1 MEEYAA
7 AKAVLFTLLKKD
19 GIGVLNADDP
29 AHRIMQAACA
39 SRCVT
44 VGSRDAGSDYR
55 VGPVEMTGGNTRF
68 RVEGRGVKEFFQ
80 TPLWGHFN
88 VMNAA
93 CAAVTGL
100 ELGVDPELIRKGL
113 AGVKRVPGRMEGIRS
128 NLGFRVVVDYA
139 HSPDALENVLG
150 ASRGFTAG
158 RLIAVFGCGGDRD
171 RGKRPQMGRVAAQHA
186 DRVFVTSDNPR
197 TEDPDAIIRDIVE
210 GIPAGTDYRVVADRA
225 SAIRLALV
233 EARSGDTVVLAG
245 KGHETYQEIQG
256 VKHPFDDREVA
267 ERIMKEMGAE
277 LHADDA
283 A

>member
-1 MEEYAA
+1 
-7 AKAVLFTLLKKD
+7 
-19 GIGVLNADDP
+19 
-29 AHRIMQAACA
+29 
-39 SRCVT
+39 
-44 VGSRDAGSDYR
+44 
-55 VGPVEMTGGNTRF
+55 MTGGNTRF

>member
-1 MEEYAA
+1 
-7 AKAVLFTLLKKD
+7 L
-19 GIGVLNADDP
+19 
-29 AHRIMQAACA
+29 
-39 SRCVT
+39 
-44 VGSRDAGSDYR
+44 
-55 VGPVEMTGGNTRF
+55 
-68 RVEGRGVKEFFQ
+68 
-80 TPLWGHFN
+80 
-88 VMNAA
+88 
-93 CAAVTGL
+93 
-100 ELGVDPELIRKGL
+100 
-113 AGVKRVPGRMEGIRS
+113 
-128 NLGFRVVVDYA
+128 
-139 HSPDALENVLG
+139 
-150 ASRGFTAG
+150 
-158 RLIAVFGCGGDRD
+158 
-171 RGKRPQMGRVAAQHA
+171 
-186 DRVFVTSDNPR
+186 DNPR